1 MAHINLLPWRDQL
14 RKERQQ
20 RFFVTLAISAVI
32 AGLAVGGVHFQIQ
45 TMIDFQNARNSR
57 IQQEIAAADK
67 KIKEIQQ
74 LEKRKA
80 DLIARMQIIESL
92 QASRP
97 EAVHVFDELV
107 QTIPDGVHLGSF
119 SYKGKAIALA
129 GEAQSNAR
137 VSTYMRN
144 LDGSPWFND
153 PRLLQIRKQGTVRN
167 FGLNV
172 GQTSP
177 SAKKKETPQ

>member
-14 RKERQQ
+14 RKERQK
-20 RFFVTLAISAVI
+20 RFFVTLAIAAVV
-32 AGLAVGGVHFQIQ
+32 AGLAVGGVHLHVQ
-45 TMIDFQNARNSR
+45 TLIDFQAARNSR
-57 IQQEIAAADK
+57 LQQEIAAADQ
-67 KIKEIQQ
+67 KIKEIEQ

-107 QTIPDGVHLGSF
+107 QTIPDGVHLSSF
-119 SYKGKAIALA
+119 TYKGKAIALA
-129 GEAQSNAR
+129 GQAQSNAR

-144 LDGSPWFND
+144 LDGSPWFGD
-153 PRLLQIRKQGTVRN
+153 PRLLQIQKTGTVRT

-177 SAKKKETPQ
+177 NAPKEQPQ

>member
-20 RFFVTLAISAVI
+20 HFFVTLVIAAVI
-32 AGLAVGGVHFQIQ
+32 SGLAVAGVHFHIQ
-45 TMIDFQNARNSR
+45 TLIDFQDSRNKR
-57 IQQEIAAADK
+57 LEHEIAEADK
-67 KIKEIQQ
+67 KIKEIQA

-107 QTIPDGVHLGSF
+107 QTIPDGVHLNAF
-119 SYKGKAIALA
+119 SYKGKGISLN

-144 LDGSPWFND
+144 LDGSPWFGD
-153 PRLLQIRKQGTVRN
+153 PRLLQIQKSGVVRN

-172 GQTSP
+172 AQTSP
-177 SAKKKETPQ
+177 NAPKKEQPQ

>member
-20 RFFVTLAISAVI
+20 RFFVTMAVTAVI
-32 AGLAVGGVHFQIQ
+32 AGLVVGGVHIQIQ
-45 TMIDFQNARNSR
+45 TMIDFQKARNNR
-57 IQQEIAAADK
+57 IQQEITAADK

-119 SYKGKAIALA
+119 AYKGKAVALA
-129 GEAQSNAR
+129 GVAQSNAR

-144 LDGSPWFND
+144 LDGSPWFGD
-153 PRLLQIRKQGTVRN
+153 PRLLQIQKKGAVRT

-172 GQTSP
+172 AQTSP
-177 SAKKKETPQ
+177 NAKKEKPQ

>member
-1 MAHINLLPWRDQL
+1 MAHINLLPWRDQQ

-32 AGLAVGGVHFQIQ
+32 AGLAVGGVHFHIQ
-45 TMIDFQNARNSR
+45 TLIDFQNSRNNR
-57 IQQEIAAADK
+57 LQQEIALADK
-67 KIKEIQQ
+67 KIKEIEQ

-107 QTIPDGVHLGSF
+107 QTIPDGVHLRSF
-119 SYKGKAIALA
+119 SYKGRSIGLA

-144 LDGSPWFND
+144 IDGSPWFSD
-153 PRLLQIRKQGTVRN
+153 PRLLQIQKQGVVRN
-167 FGLNV
+167 FGLNLTQV
-172 GQTSP
+172 NP
-177 SAKKKETPQ
+177 NEPKKGASE

>member
-20 RFFVTLAISAVI
+20 RFFITLAIAAVVT
-32 AGLAVGGVHFQIQ
+32 GLAVAAVHFHIQ
-45 TMIDFQNARNSR
+45 MMIDFQDSRNKR
-57 IQQEIAAADK
+57 LEQEIAVADK
-67 KIKEIQQ
+67 RIKEIQQ

-107 QTIPDGVHLGSF
+107 QTIPDGVHLNSF
-119 SYKGKAIALA
+119 AYKGKGVSLN

-144 LDGSPWFND
+144 LDGSPWFNN
-153 PRLLQIRKQGTVRN
+153 PRLLQIRKQGVIRN

-172 GQTSP
+172 AQVSP
-177 SAKKKETPQ
+177 NAPKKGKPQ

>member
-14 RKERQQ
+14 RKERQKN
-20 RFFVTLAISAVI
+20 FFIMLGVAALVS
-32 AGLAVGGVHFQIQ
+32 GLAVGGVHFHIQ
-45 TMIDFQNARNSR
+45 TLIDFQDARNKR
-57 IQQEIAAADK
+57 IEQEIAEADK
-67 KIKEIQQ
+67 KIKEIQA

-92 QASRP
+92 QASRSV
-97 EAVHVFDELV
+97 AVHVFDELV
-107 QTIPDGVHLGSF
+107 QTIPDGVHLNSF
-119 SYKGKAIALA
+119 SYKGTGIALN

-144 LDGSPWFND
+144 LDGSPWFGD
-153 PRLLQIRKQGTVRN
+153 PRLLQIQKQGTVRN

-172 GQTSP
+172 AQTTP
-177 SAKKKETPQ
+177 GEPKKEQPK

>member
-14 RKERQQ
+14 RKERQKN
-20 RFFVTLAISAVI
+20 FFIGLGVAAVV
-32 AGLAVGGVHFQIQ
+32 AALAVGGVHFHIQ
-45 TMIDFQNARNSR
+45 TLIDFQNSRNNR
-57 IQQEIAAADK
+57 LQQEIAAADK
-67 KIKEIQQ
+67 KIKEIEQ

-107 QTIPDGVHLGSF
+107 QTIPDGVHLNDF
-119 SYKGKAIALA
+119 SYKGKAIALS

-144 LDGSPWFND
+144 IDGSPWFND
-153 PRLLQIRKQGTVRN
+153 PRLLQIQKSGTVRN
-167 FGLNV
+167 FGLNLV
-172 GQTSP
+172 QVNP
-177 SAKKKETPQ
+177 NAAKKEQPQ